1 MLSQEGYGEDY
12 FDETHTNWFLHPHVW
27 LFEQLRSR
35 IAELGSTPKVLDVGC
50 GRGDFLR
57 WLSSA
62 EPSWHLTGVDL
73 APNEPRA
80 GIEFIQGDVLA
91 LPLEARFD
99 AVVNLAVIEH
109 VVDVH
114 AFTKLLASQC
124 REGGRVF
131 IMTLNEGSTLYSTAR
146 VLRQVGRAAAF
157 NRLYSAHHLNHFTIS
172 SLRRLVSLHGMEVI
186 ETLRHN
192 IPMKSVDVPR
202 ASPLVTGVWKAGVWG
217 TFRLGELLGR
227 TYLQTIV
234 CRPMGS

>member
-12 FDETHTNWFLHPHVW
+12 FDETHTNWFLRPHVW

-91 LPLEARFD
+91 LPLDARFD

-109 VVDVH
+109 VVDLH
-114 AFTKLLASQC
+114 AFTKLLATRC

-131 IMTLNEGSTLYSTAR
+131 IMTLNEASTLYSAAR
-146 VLRQVGRAAAF
+146 ALRQVGRAAAF

-172 SLRRLVSLHGMEVI
+172 SLRRLVSLHGLEVI
-186 ETLRHN
+186 ETLLHN

-202 ASPLVTGVWKAGVWG
+202 AGSLVTGVWKAGVWG
-217 TFRLGELLGR
+217 TFRLGELLDR

-234 CRPMGS
+234 CRPIGS